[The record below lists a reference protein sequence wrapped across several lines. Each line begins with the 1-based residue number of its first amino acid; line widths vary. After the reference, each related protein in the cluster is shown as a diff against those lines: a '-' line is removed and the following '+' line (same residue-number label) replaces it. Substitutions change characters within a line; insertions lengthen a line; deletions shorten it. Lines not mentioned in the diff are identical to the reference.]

1 MITFCVGLVTGGNL
15 LLRLSNRG
23 VSFLSGL
30 CLFIAFFGM
39 SMVLNTN
46 NPTGS
51 LYALYAFYGGFCGFG
66 TGIGYIGQL
75 GTLVR
80 YFPDRT
86 GVASG
91 LLLMG
96 NGLGALVLGG
106 FYSGL
111 IANYGIFSV
120 FRVVGIALLVILGL
134 SALFIKKPDDAASA
148 ELKAL
153 AQNVVKKGKTVARAP
168 VADSSTAQMMKTPTF
183 WLFFFWFVFVCSG
196 GLLVLN
202 SAAQIAL
209 SFGVPAVLGLAVTI
223 SNGIGRVT
231 FGGIFDKYGMKTT
244 VTINTLALLLGGLVL
259 ILASVTSQAFLM
271 VIGLLLVGLSYGAS
285 PAINS
290 AVTSAMWGTKYYA
303 GNYAV
308 MACSLIPAAMLGPII
323 ASALQERSG
332 GKSYIS
338 NFIMLVALASIS
350 FVIKLLMDK
359 IQKSQAEVQKP
370 QDAAV

>member
-1 MITFCVGLVTGGNL
+1 MITFCLGLVAGGNL
-15 LLRLSNRG
+15 LLRLSNKG
-23 VSFLSGL
+23 VSFLAGL
-30 CLFIAFFGM
+30 CLFIAFFGI
-39 SMVLNTN
+39 SMILNTD

-51 LYALYAFYGGFCGFG
+51 LYALYIFYGGFCGFG

-80 YFPDRT
+80 WFPDRT
-86 GVASG
+86 GLASG

-106 FYSGL
+106 FYSAL
-111 IANYGIFSV
+111 ISNYGIFTV
-120 FRVVGIALLVILGL
+120 FRVIGIALIVVLSL
-134 SALFIKKPDDAASA
+134 SALFLKKPGDSASA

-153 AQNVVKKGKTVARAP
+153 AQNVVKKGKSVARAP
-168 VADSSTAQMMKTPTF
+168 VTDSSTAQMMKTPTF

-196 GLLVLN
+196 GLLVIN

-209 SFGVPAVLGLAVTI
+209 SFGVPAVFGLAVTI

-259 ILASVTSQAFLM
+259 VLAAVTAQAFLM
-271 VIGLLLVGLSYGAS
+271 VVGLLLVGLSYGAS

-290 AVTSAMWGTKYYA
+290 AVTNTIWGSKYYA

-308 MACSLIPAAMLGPII
+308 MACSLIPAAIVGPII

-338 NFIMLVALASIS
+338 NFIMLVALAFIS
-350 FVIKLLMDK
+350 FIIKIAID
-359 IQKSQAEVQKP
+359 KSQKPQADVQIP